1 MRHLM
6 KSAKLLTMMASL
18 LSLSACAPQQFE
30 PVPVKDNVGLNNPQ
44 SNQIASNFFKMSGSQ
59 TSVDQ
64 PVLDQNQTSV
74 SFQVKLPDGT
84 YSNNIQ
90 TSDLV
95 ITENGLPVSQF
106 QLSSNSQTIVQTV
119 DIVFAVDVTNSM
131 GPTIESAKTRLI
143 NFIQSTRARGY
154 HTRMCLVTFGDFTI
168 KHCNKFYDN
177 DPNDPST
184 QAQMDELTSEIT
196 KLKAFLGAEDPGGL
210 DYNENPMRALIDA
223 SNAPWGADSQRFT
236 ILITDDGLLYSPGN
250 SGSVADLAPKY
261 PDVMTAIT
269 NSQMKVFL
277 AAPSHAGY
285 NSSFQGSPSIVSKS
299 GGQFFLYSDLIAGTI
314 TLDTI
319 LNAIISKVK
328 TTYVA
333 QYVSDLIT
341 GLDPSLPLAQR
352 NIVVSLRPGMPG
364 TVNLVS
370 NQSSLPNGRGQYLK
384 NWKLTD
390 KKIDVGSLQVA
401 VNGNPVNSG
410 FHFLNG
416 DLVFDVAPPAGA
428 KITVNYNYQTIADS
442 IQISQIILNKGET
455 INSIAIFFNDIKA
468 TAQYVTLGVNIE
480 GQVTIQPSAAALVEA
495 DPFKIRQYG
504 GLNIVVQRVTADPAP
519 TGN

>member
-6 KSAKLLTMMASL
+6 KSVELLILTSL
-18 LSLSACAPQQFE
+18 LMLSACAPQQFE
-30 PVPVKDNVGLNNPQ
+30 PVNNESGLGLNTPQ
-44 SNQIASNFFKMSGSQ
+44 SDEIASNFFKMSGSQ
-59 TSVDQ
+59 TTVDQ

-84 YSNNIQ
+84 YANTLQS
-90 TSDLV
+90 TDLV
-95 ITENGLPVSQF
+95 ITENGVPVTGF

-154 HTRMCLVTFGDFTI
+154 HTRVCLVTFGDFTI

-184 QAQMDELTSEIT
+184 LSQMEELTSEIT

-210 DYNENPMRALIDA
+210 DYAENPMRALIDA
-223 SNAPWGADSQRFT
+223 ANAPWGADSQRFT
-236 ILITDDGLLYSPGN
+236 ILMTDDAFLYSPGN
-250 SGSVADLAPKY
+250 SGSVSDLAPKY
-261 PDVMTAIT
+261 ADVMTAIN

-277 AAPSHAGY
+277 AAPSKAGY
-285 NSSFQGSPSIVSKS
+285 NSNFQGSPSVVSKS
-299 GGQFFLYSDLIAGTI
+299 GGQFFLYSDLIAGRI

-333 QYVSDLIT
+333 QYVSDGVT
-341 GLDPSLPLAQR
+341 GLDPSLPLSQR
-352 NIVVSLRPGMPG
+352 NIVVTLRPGLAG
-364 TVNLVS
+364 TVTVVS

-384 NWKLTD
+384 TWKLTD
-390 KKIDVGSLQVA
+390 KKVDLSSIQVA
-401 VNGNPVNSG
+401 VNGSPLSSG
-410 FHFLNG
+410 FQFANG
-416 DLVFDVAPPAGA
+416 DLTFDVAPPPGA
-428 KITVNYNYQTIADS
+428 KITVNYNYQTIVDS
-442 IQISQIILNKGET
+442 LQISQIILAKGET
-455 INSIAIFFNDIKA
+455 INSLAIFFNDIKA
-468 TAQYVTLGVNIE
+468 TAQYVVLGVNIE
-480 GQVTIQPSAAALVEA
+480 GQVTIQPSAAALAES

-504 GLNIVVQRVTADPAP
+504 GLNITVQHVTVTP
-519 TGN
+519 TTN